1 MKVIDLFAG
10 AGGLSEGFKRQG
22 FNIVSHVEMDKSACL
37 TLKTRE
43 AYFYLKEQGK
53 IDTYKKYI
61 TGEISRDEL
70 YGYIPDDILKRVI
83 NESIS
88 DETIEDIFKL
98 IGNEEIDIIIGGP
111 PCQAYSLVGRSRDP
125 NRMKNDPRNYLYRQ
139 YIKFIIKYK
148 PKLFIF
154 ENVTGILSA
163 QEGKIF
169 ENIKDEM
176 KKVGYNLDYRILDA
190 SDFGVL
196 QSRKRVILIGWKVD
210 INFSYPDFGE
220 VELKGTINDLFHDLP
235 SIQSGDS
242 IEVGKYLN
250 TSNEILTE
258 MKIRSKE
265 WDILT
270 QHTARKNNDRDLK
283 IYKYCVEIWNKERR
297 RVRYD
302 ELPKD
307 WITHNNLESF
317 LDRFKVVDGSGLSHT
332 MVAHISKDG
341 HHYIHPDINQNR
353 SLTVREAARIQSF
366 PDDYYFETCRTDA
379 FRQIGNAVPPLMAE
393 KIAIKVLEEIKK
405 QRI

>member
-22 FNIVSHVEMDKSACL
+22 FNIVSHVEMDESACL

-53 IDTYKKYI
+53 LDIYKKYI
-61 TGEISRDEL
+61 TGEINRDEL
-70 YGYIPDDILKRVI
+70 YGYIPDNILRRVI
-83 NESIS
+83 NKSIS
-88 DETIEDIFKL
+88 DETIEEIFEL
-98 IGNEEIDIIIGGP
+98 IGDEEIDIIIGGP

-125 NRMKNDPRNYLYRQ
+125 NRMKDDPRNYLYRQ
-139 YIKFIIKYK
+139 YIKFIERYK
-148 PKLFIF
+148 PRLFVF

-169 ENIKDEM
+169 KNIKDEM
-176 KKVGYNLDYRILDA
+176 KEVGYNLDYRILDA

-210 INFSYPDFGE
+210 IDFSYPNFGE
-220 VELKGTINDLFHDLP
+220 VKVEGTINDLFYDLP
-235 SIQSGDS
+235 SIQSGES
-242 IEVGKYLN
+242 IEVGKYLDMN
-250 TSNEILTE
+250 NEILTG
-258 MKIRSKE
+258 MKIRSNE

-283 IYKYCVEIWNKERR
+283 IYKYCVEVWNKEKR

-307 WITHNNLESF
+307 LITHNNLESF

-393 KIAIKVLEEIKK
+393 KIAK
-405 QRI
+405 RINELL

>member
-53 IDTYKKYI
+53 IDIYKKYI

-70 YGYIPDDILKRVI
+70 YGYIPDDVLKRVI

-125 NRMKNDPRNYLYRQ
+125 DRMKNDPRNYLYRQ
-139 YIKFIIKYK
+139 YIKFIKKYK
-148 PKLFIF
+148 PKLFVF
-154 ENVTGILSA
+154 ENVIGILSA

-169 ENIKDEM
+169 ESIKDEM
-176 KKVGYNLDYRILDA
+176 KEVGYNLDYRILDA

-196 QSRKRVILIGWKVD
+196 QSRRRIILIGWKTD
-210 INFSYPDFGE
+210 IDFSYPDFE
-220 VELKGTINDLFHDLP
+220 NVELKWNINDLFHDLP

-242 IEVGKYLN
+242 MEVGKHLDMK
-250 TSNEILTE
+250 NEILDE
-258 MKIRSKE
+258 MKIRSSE

-283 IYKYCVEIWNKERR
+283 IYKYCVEIWNEERR

-302 ELPKD
+302 ELPEELR
-307 WITHNNLESF
+307 THNNLESF
-317 LDRFKVVDGSGLSHT
+317 LDRFKVVDGLGVCHT

-341 HHYIHPDINQNR
+341 HHYIHPDITQNR

-393 KIAIKVLEEIKK
+393 MIARELK
-405 QRI
+405 RIG

>member
-53 IDTYKKYI
+53 IDIYKKYI

-70 YGYIPDDILKRVI
+70 YGYIPDDILKRII

-125 NRMKNDPRNYLYRQ
+125 DRMKNDPRNYLYRQ
-139 YIKFIIKYK
+139 YIKFIKKYK
-148 PKLFIF
+148 PKLFVF
-154 ENVTGILSA
+154 ENVIGILSA

-169 ENIKDEM
+169 ESIKDEM
-176 KKVGYNLDYRILDA
+176 KEVGYNLDYRILDA

-196 QSRKRVILIGWKVD
+196 QSRRRVILIGWKTD
-210 INFSYPDFGE
+210 IDFSYPDFE
-220 VELKGTINDLFHDLP
+220 NVELKWNINDLFHDLP

-242 IEVGKYLN
+242 MEVGKHLDMK
-250 TSNEILTE
+250 NEILDE
-258 MKIRSKE
+258 MKIRSSE

-283 IYKYCVEIWNKERR
+283 IYKYCVEIWNEERR

-302 ELPKD
+302 ELPEELR
-307 WITHNNLESF
+307 THNNLESF
-317 LDRFKVVDGSGLSHT
+317 LDRFKVVDGLGVCHT

-341 HHYIHPDINQNR
+341 HHYIHPDITQNR

-393 KIAIKVLEEIKK
+393 MIARELK
-405 QRI
+405 RIG

>member
-53 IDTYKKYI
+53 IDIYKKYI

-70 YGYIPDDILKRVI
+70 YGYIPDDVLKRVI

-125 NRMKNDPRNYLYRQ
+125 DRMKNDPRNYLYRQ
-139 YIKFIIKYK
+139 YIKFIKKYK
-148 PKLFIF
+148 PKLFVF
-154 ENVTGILSA
+154 ENVIGILSA

-169 ENIKDEM
+169 ESIKDEM
-176 KKVGYNLDYRILDA
+176 KEVGYNLDYRILDA

-196 QSRKRVILIGWKVD
+196 QSRRRVILIGWKTD
-210 INFSYPDFGE
+210 IDFSYPDFE
-220 VELKGTINDLFHDLP
+220 NVELKWNINDLFHDLP

-242 IEVGKYLN
+242 MEVGKHLDMK
-250 TSNEILTE
+250 NEILDE
-258 MKIRSKE
+258 MKIRSSE

-283 IYKYCVEIWNKERR
+283 IYKYCVEIWNEERR

-302 ELPKD
+302 ELPEELR
-307 WITHNNLESF
+307 THNNLESF
-317 LDRFKVVDGSGLSHT
+317 LDRFKVVDGLGVCHT

-341 HHYIHPDINQNR
+341 HHYIHPDITQNR

-393 KIAIKVLEEIKK
+393 MIARELK
-405 QRI
+405 RIG